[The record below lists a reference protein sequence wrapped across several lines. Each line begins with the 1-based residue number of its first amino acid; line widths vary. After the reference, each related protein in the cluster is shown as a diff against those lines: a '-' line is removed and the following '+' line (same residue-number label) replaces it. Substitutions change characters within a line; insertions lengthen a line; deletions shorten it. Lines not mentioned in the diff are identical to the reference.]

1 MLDSDST
8 VTICSGDHTVD
19 DNVGWTEVLTKTKRV
34 RDPTVEAW
42 IPQDSKKIREQK
54 RIHGTRSLTRLSH
67 VTYGNETA
75 PVGFDRKA
83 IPHRTEELGSQISE
97 GLMVAER
104 FSQEI

>member
-8 VTICSGDHTVD
+8 VTICSGDHTGD
-19 DNVGWTEVLTKTKRV
+19 VGWTEVLTKTKRV
-34 RDPTVEAW
+34 RDRTVEAW
-42 IPQDSKKIREQK
+42 IPQDSKKIREWQ

-97 GLMVAER
+97 GLMLAGG
-104 FSQEI
+104 FSQER